1 MVLFVPDINDLMM
14 HCNYTRV
21 FLSSLMP

>member
-1 MVLFVPDINDLMM
+1 MVLFNLYLTLMM

-21 FLSSLMP
+21 FLSSLIY